1 VKYRELEHNLQR
13 SKEEYEK
20 LLEEARMREG
30 QLRNNNRSL
39 KEEVRKLQKSS
50 DRGVPTS
57 PLQPPSP
64 TSLKNSVPTNSPT
77 ILSTGLDDDVK
88 KALLPVLTTLLRIP
102 PEEKKRL
109 ELKYGKW

>member
-1 VKYRELEHNLQR
+1 
-13 SKEEYEK
+13 
-20 LLEEARMREG
+20 MREG

-64 TSLKNSVPTNSPT
+64 TPLKTPVTSNSPT
-77 ILSTGLDDDVK
+77 ILNSGLDDDVK
-88 KALLPVLTTLLRIP
+88 VDYLRGVILKFLEHKEQRKALLPVLTTLLRIP
-102 PEEKKRL
+102 LEEKKRL